1 MGVVTTT
8 RVQHASPAGTY
19 AHTVNRN
26 WYSDADVPAAA
37 LEEGCR
43 DIAAQLISNVDI
55 DVRREGPRGPGGG
68 LGPSLRS
75 VPGNAQSEPWGQ
87 LGVWALGG
95 CRGYIIRATPQ
106 TWWGTR
112 GLSERAAKGLPGPK
126 PTGPHALAQVILGG
140 GRQYMFPNGTP
151 DPEYPDDA
159 TRSGVRLDGR
169 NLVQEWQAKR
179 QVRGVPG
186 AGAEQGQGQGCRPRD
201 GGGLRLGPP
210 PTPPGCPVR
219 VEPNGAPPGVP
230 GPLGDA
236 PHG

>member
-95 CRGYIIRATPQ
+95 CRG
-106 TWWGTR
+106 
-112 GLSERAAKGLPGPK
+112 SSFGPLRR
-126 PTGPHALAQVILGG
+126 PGG
-140 GRQYMFPNGTP
+140 GRGGC
-151 DPEYPDDA
+151 
-159 TRSGVRLDGR
+159 RSGRQR
-169 NLVQEWQAKR
+169 ACQA
-179 QVRGVPG
+179 PS
-186 AGAEQGQGQGCRPRD
+186 PRA
-201 GGGLRLGPP
+201 LMLWPR
-210 PTPPGCPVR
+210 
-219 VEPNGAPPGVP
+219 
-230 GPLGDA
+230 
-236 PHG
+236 

>member
-179 QVRGVPG
+179 QVREGPGCRGRAGTRAGLSPERRRRAEARSPPHPARVPG
-186 AGAEQGQGQGCRPRD
+186 TCGTERRSSRRPR
-201 GGGLRLGPP
+201 
-210 PTPPGCPVR
+210 TPR
-219 VEPNGAPPGVP
+219 
-230 GPLGDA
+230 
-236 PHG
+236 